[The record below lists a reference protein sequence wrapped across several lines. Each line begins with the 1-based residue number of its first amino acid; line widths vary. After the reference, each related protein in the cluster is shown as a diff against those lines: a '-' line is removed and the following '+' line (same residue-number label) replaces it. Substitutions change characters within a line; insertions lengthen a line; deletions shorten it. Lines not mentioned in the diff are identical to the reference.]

1 MVLSIAILALG
12 KLKEGMS
19 RRTVRKLCRVDTGRS
34 QKIFKKIDGYK
45 DRVIRKLNPQAVIL
59 FGSFA
64 RGDINEGSNVDI
76 LVIANFKEPF
86 LDRIKTLLDLNDGIG
101 LPVEPVGYTPDEFK
115 KMQMGKNRFIEEVIA
130 TGKLIYGRLSE
141 EDVLW

>member
-1 MVLSIAILALG
+1 MY
-12 KLKEGMS
+12 
-19 RRTVRKLCRVDTGRS
+19 R
-34 QKIFKKIDGYK
+34 
-45 DRVIRKLNPQAVIL
+45 DRVIRELNPQAIIL

-64 RGDINEGSNVDI
+64 RGDINEGSDVDI

-86 LDRIKTLLDLNDGIG
+86 LDRIKTLLDLNDRIG
-101 LPVEPVGYTPDEFK
+101 LPLEPVGYTPAEFK

-141 EDVLW
+141 EDVLC